1 MLLIT
6 FPTPDSRTPT
16 QVCFLVPHCPAKN
29 TASGFKLRLSLG
41 QETMKVSATASA
53 SCIAVLALV
62 ACRSEASPAFLG
74 SRGLGSRFEQPQ
86 TVEKEVEDA
95 EEELKTAEDDA
106 ALEEKNLESEI
117 SYRDSLRSQ
126 EQRDESAAKGM
137 INVDAEA
144 PGCSVETTGDMDVAT
159 DPTDVLTTV
168 PMSISISKRHLSV
181 NYKGRELKPVMKIPL
196 LEIKT
201 PINTLARSRRCFR
214 LFHRTKPLVFCADDT
229 AARDE
234 WIANI
239 YKAVFCI
246 NSGNL
251 LTPVQQKA
259 KREKGESVPLPSK
272 STKVQRWIKEIA
284 RQEAEAL
291 KEVQEGEMMHRKKK
305 NVVEEVEIV
314 GGSAGAP
321 PKVTVNGDELA
332 FSHAGQREQLMNANN
347 QEF

>member
-1 MLLIT
+1 
-6 FPTPDSRTPT
+6 
-16 QVCFLVPHCPAKN
+16 
-29 TASGFKLRLSLG
+29 
-41 QETMKVSATASA
+41 MKVSATASA

-181 NYKGRELKPVMKIPL
+181 NYKGKSLTAISAASVWPPLTAGRELKPVMKIPL